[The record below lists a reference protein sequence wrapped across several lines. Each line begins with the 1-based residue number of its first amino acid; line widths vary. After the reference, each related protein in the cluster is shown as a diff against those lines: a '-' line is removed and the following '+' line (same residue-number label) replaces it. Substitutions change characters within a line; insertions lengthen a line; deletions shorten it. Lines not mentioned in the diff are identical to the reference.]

1 MIEKLLNPLFK
12 QLGYK
17 IVKDDYQEKYAE
29 FLDIY
34 EDFSLLR

>member
-17 IVKDDYQEKYAE
+17 IAMLLNTINYTGKIPVKA
-29 FLDIY
+29 
-34 EDFSLLR
+34 